1 MSDIFDD
8 IPAFEDIKRIGFEE
22 GKRKAQLGALRQAFI
37 HVVEAR
43 FPKLLRLAR
52 EEAAIIDNPDE
63 LDGLHVKISIAQNTK
78 EARAYLLN
86 EQEDEDI
93 N

>member
-1 MSDIFDD
+1 MSNMFDD
-8 IPAFEDIKRIGFEE
+8 ILAFEDIKRIGFEE
-22 GKRKAQLGALRQAFI
+22 GKRKTQLEALRRVFI

-52 EEAAIIDNPDE
+52 GEAAIIDDPDE
-63 LDGLHVKISIAQNTK
+63 LDRLIVKISIAQNSK
-78 EARAYLLN
+78 EARSYLLH
-86 EQEDEDI
+86 EEEDEDI